1 MELQTLKCPDCS
13 GRVYIHH
20 SQNRARC
27 EYCGRMFLLKD
38 NLEKIEIVQSKP
50 RQFGSELDSGSME
63 PQSFVLPEVL
73 ADRIMSLR
81 QPLKDL
87 AALETTLSD
96 SSIKFDTYS
105 TKLSEDNTLAGKLK
119 VFILPIVIFTFIY
132 AISSNESTQ
141 TNSLILGGVLA
152 LLSLILTLLIR
163 RLRLSLLTNKT
174 KTSKAQCLDLQS
186 KIRSLKER
194 HDFNLI
200 PDDYRNDEDLAF
212 LINSLK
218 THRARTIEQAI
229 NLYEDMKHK
238 QRMEDYQRTQIELQ
252 KQLLEE
258 ARISN
263 EREDENKGSSIG
275 KELLKGVAIVAGTAI
290 ISSLFNRKKS

>member
-13 GRVYIHH
+13 GRVYVDH
-20 SQNRARC
+20 SQNRAKC

-38 NLEKIEIVQSKP
+38 NLGKTEIVQSKP
-50 RQFGSELDSGSME
+50 RQVGSELDSGRME

-87 AALETTLSD
+87 AALEATLSD

-119 VFILPIVIFTFIY
+119 VFILPIVIIILIF
-132 AISSNESTQ
+132 AISSTESSQ
-141 TNSLILGGVLA
+141 TNNLVLEGVLA
-152 LLSLILTLLIR
+152 LLTLILTLLIR

-174 KTSKAQCLDLQS
+174 KTSKTQCLDLQS

-194 HDFNLI
+194 YDFHLI
-200 PDDYRNDEDLAF
+200 PDDYCNDEDLAF

-218 THRARTIEQAI
+218 IHRARTIEQAI

-238 QRMEDYQRTQIELQ
+238 QRMENYQRTQIELQ

-258 ARISN
+258 AKISN
-263 EREDENKGSSIG
+263 EREDESSHVSIG
-275 KELLKGVAIVAGTAI
+275 KEILKGAAMVAGAAI
-290 ISSLFNRKKS
+290 ISSIFNRKKS